1 MTPAVLAA
9 DAGRAWLELGRARRA
24 ADGLAEGLRLFGDAQ
39 PRNRALHLTSLATAY
54 LHDHQPQEAIE
65 AVDAAIDLMPVS
77 DSRRVRQR
85 LSGLLPVLQDAG
97 RAGHPTADRIRS
109 VLVA

>member
-1 MTPAVLAA
+1 MSCLSYQALWLGEP
-9 DAGRAWLELGRARRA
+9 GRGP
-24 ADGLAEGLRLFGDAQ
+24 AEGLRLFGEAQ

-65 AVDAAIDLMPVS
+65 AVDAAIGLMPVS

-85 LSGLLPVLQDAG
+85 LSELVPVLHDAG
-97 RAGHPTADRIRS
+97 RAGHATADRIRS